1 MIIENASRFP
11 VSPHLDA
18 RIESE
23 MRLPGARAQLVNFSW
38 TNSAHILTQATETT
52 VRWRVSPNPVAMTA
66 DIGEG
71 SPRRVGRLMITRPG
85 DTWRWASAAKPESIQ
100 VVECFLGQSW
110 LEEELA
116 DEAPLVSEMLPSCP
130 DLHEADIDATM
141 RGIATELAQ
150 PDDYSAALVRSQL
163 TTLAFQL
170 ARRAKKAV
178 PAGTHRRVSP
188 VDEIL
193 RVIRSSERAMRV
205 SDIARHLGFST
216 RHLRR
221 IFKDGT
227 GRKLQD
233 VIEDDRL
240 RRAYQ
245 LLSDRG
251 LQLKMVSYLLGY
263 GDQST
268 FSHAFKRATGMT
280 PLEFRRLEV
289 SPMHDRS
296 LLS

>member
-1 MIIENASRFP
+1 MSLEHVSRFP
-11 VSPHLDA
+11 ASPHLDA

-23 MRLPGARAQLVNFSW
+23 VRLPGAHVQLVNFSW
-38 TNSAHILTQATETT
+38 TNSAHILTQTLETT

-71 SPRRVGRLMITRPG
+71 SQRRVGRLMISRPG
-85 DTWRWASAAKPESIQ
+85 DTWRWSSAAKSESIQ
-100 VVECFLGQSW
+100 VVQCFLGQSW

-130 DLHEADIDATM
+130 DMHEADIDVTM
-141 RGIATELAQ
+141 RSIADELAR
-150 PDDYSAALVRSQL
+150 PDDYSASLIRSQL
-163 TTLAFQL
+163 TTLALQL
-170 ARRAKKAV
+170 ARRAKHTSHANGQ
-178 PAGTHRRVSP
+178 PSRSAI
-188 VDEIL
+188 DEIT
-193 RVIRSSERAMRV
+193 RVIRSSERTLRV
-205 SDIARHLGFST
+205 SEIARQLGLST

-245 LLSDRG
+245 LLGDSG

-280 PLEFRRLEV
+280 PLEFRKTEGASDPRL
-289 SPMHDRS
+289 S
-296 LLS
+296 